1 MSKQT
6 DQNKN
11 FAANL
16 GGSMD
21 RGNVKD
27 KASQSWGKQMSLHD
41 ELLSHERL
49 TANEEM
55 RRKIQKQQS
64 LPDNNDQVRVHH
76 MFSRI
81 LNFLFAMF
89 CQEKNVFLIKN
100 NSYVLAFYN
109 LI

>member
-1 MSKQT
+1 
-6 DQNKN
+6 
-11 FAANL
+11 
-16 GGSMD
+16 MD

-64 LPDNNDQVRVHH
+64 LPDNNDQVRAH
-76 MFSRI
+76 
-81 LNFLFAMF
+81 
-89 CQEKNVFLIKN
+89 
-100 NSYVLAFYN
+100 
-109 LI
+109 

>member
-1 MSKQT
+1 
-6 DQNKN
+6 
-11 FAANL
+11 
-16 GGSMD
+16 MD

-64 LPDNNDQVRVHH
+64 LPDNNDQVCVHH

-81 LNFLFAMF
+81 LNLPFVTIFAVKCCF
-89 CQEKNVFLIKN
+89 TGKSLSDVLKLI
-100 NSYVLAFYN
+100 N
-109 LI
+109 L

>member
-1 MSKQT
+1 
-6 DQNKN
+6 
-11 FAANL
+11 
-16 GGSMD
+16 MD

-64 LPDNNDQVRVHH
+64 LPDNNDQVRAHH
-76 MFSRI
+76 AQCARTD
-81 LNFLFAMF
+81 LNKRFLPKPMTTTG
-89 CQEKNVFLIKN
+89 
-100 NSYVLAFYN
+100 
-109 LI
+109 

>member
-1 MSKQT
+1 
-6 DQNKN
+6 
-11 FAANL
+11 
-16 GGSMD
+16 MD

-64 LPDNNDQVRVHH
+64 LPDNNDQVHVFTNPE
-76 MFSRI
+76 FSIYLRC
-81 LNFLFAMF
+81 FV
-89 CQEKNVFLIKN
+89 ERKKNVF
-100 NSYVLAFYN
+100 FR
-109 LI
+109 

>member
-1 MSKQT
+1 
-6 DQNKN
+6 
-11 FAANL
+11 
-16 GGSMD
+16 MD

-64 LPDNNDQVRVHH
+64 LPDNNDQVRAHH

-81 LNFLFAMF
+81 LNFIFAIHPWLK
-89 CQEKNVFLIKN
+89 QGLLDLDGR
-100 NSYVLAFYN
+100 NSQKYLHQTWADF
-109 LI
+109 

>member
-1 MSKQT
+1 
-6 DQNKN
+6 
-11 FAANL
+11 
-16 GGSMD
+16 MD

-64 LPDNNDQVRVHH
+64 LPDNNDQVRAHH
-76 MFSRI
+76 MFSRT
-81 LNFLFAMF
+81 LNFLFAIVF
-89 CQEKNVFLIKN
+89 VFLIKKN
-100 NSYVLAFYN
+100 QLYWHFINYFNS
-109 LI
+109 

>member
-1 MSKQT
+1 MEKFL
-6 DQNKN
+6 NKLLEDIT

-64 LPDNNDQVRVHH
+64 LPDNHDQG
-76 MFSRI
+76 
-81 LNFLFAMF
+81 NFLMIF
-89 CQEKNVFLIKN
+89 
-100 NSYVLAFYN
+100 FYFE
-109 LI
+109 

>member
-1 MSKQT
+1 
-6 DQNKN
+6 
-11 FAANL
+11 
-16 GGSMD
+16 MD

-64 LPDNNDQVRVHH
+64 LPDNNDQVRVHYI
-76 MFSRI
+76 FSRI
-81 LNFLFAMF
+81 LNFLFAMLSERKKSLF
-89 CQEKNVFLIKN
+89 DKN
-100 NSYVLAFYN
+100 NGY
-109 LI
+109 

>member
-1 MSKQT
+1 
-6 DQNKN
+6 
-11 FAANL
+11 
-16 GGSMD
+16 MD

-64 LPDNNDQVRVHH
+64 LPDNNDQVRVHL

-81 LNFLFAMF
+81 MNLQFGMF
-89 CQEKNVFLIKN
+89 CRENFFCIFSIKN
-100 NSYVLAFYN
+100 NSYIGIL
-109 LI
+109 